1 MIRRTVVAA
10 LLLVCGVAAGMV
22 LTGRMRE
29 NADAVAQTPTAPA
42 VSAPAGVAGA
52 TALVDF
58 SRIAERTVPAVVN
71 VSAQQV
77 VRRRVPNDPFS
88 LFFGDADDIFGARR
102 GVQNSL
108 GSGVIVSGD
117 GYILTN

>member
-1 MIRRTVVAA
+1 MIRRAVVAA

-29 NADAVAQTPTAPA
+29 DADAVAQTRTTPA
-42 VSAPAGVAGA
+42 VSAPAGVAAAA
-52 TALVDF
+52 TLVDF

-77 VRRRVPNDPFS
+77 VRRRAPNDLFLP
-88 LFFGDADDIFGARR
+88 FFGDADDVFGARR
-102 GVQNSL
+102 GVQN
-108 GSGVIVSGD
+108 
-117 GYILTN
+117 